1 MVKNYTHK
9 QVLSTDITIISLDN
23 LVENILQ
30 RKNIT
35 VAFCN
40 INSIVRADK
49 NNFFDKVLESFTFR
63 VADGMPIVWSLRL
76 NKIKQERLNATK
88 VLYKVIESGLDSNKK
103 HYFLGSSEIVLKSM
117 INNLR
122 LKYPSINI
130 CGYWSPPMADL
141 DTILE
146 ETNTKI
152 SEINKSDVLWVGL
165 GLPKQEEL
173 IYKLSNVQTN
183 TLGIG
188 AAFEWVAGT
197 KKHAPQLI
205 QNLGFEWLFRLITEP
220 KRLWRRYTFDTIY
233 LLKILL
239 SKLLRVK

>member
-1 MVKNYTHK
+1 
-9 QVLSTDITIISLDN
+9 
-23 LVENILQ
+23 
-30 RKNIT
+30 
-35 VAFCN
+35 
-40 INSIVRADK
+40 
-49 NNFFDKVLESFTFR
+49 
-63 VADGMPIVWSLRL
+63 
-76 NKIKQERLNATK
+76 
-88 VLYKVIESGLDSNKK
+88 
-103 HYFLGSSEIVLKSM
+103 M

-130 CGYWSPPMADL
+130 CGYWSPMADL

-205 QNLGFEWLFRLITEP
+205 QNLGFEWLFGYY
-220 KRLWRRYTFDTIY
+220 W
-233 LLKILL
+233 
-239 SKLLRVK
+239 S